1 MLEAAV
7 VGVPDEKWGE
17 IAVAY
22 VSAVP
27 DVELDAG
34 TLQAHC
40 KPVLGFKTPKVF
52 HFIDQLPKNANGKI
66 DKPALKAAALR
77 ERAGARHG

>member
-1 MLEAAV
+1 V
-7 VGVPDEKWGE
+7 VGVPDAKWGE

-27 DVELDAG
+27 DVRLDTA

-40 KPVLGFKTPKVF
+40 KPILGFRTPKVF
-52 HFIDQLPKNANGKI
+52 NFVDELPKNANGKI

-77 ERAGARHG
+77 EKERHG